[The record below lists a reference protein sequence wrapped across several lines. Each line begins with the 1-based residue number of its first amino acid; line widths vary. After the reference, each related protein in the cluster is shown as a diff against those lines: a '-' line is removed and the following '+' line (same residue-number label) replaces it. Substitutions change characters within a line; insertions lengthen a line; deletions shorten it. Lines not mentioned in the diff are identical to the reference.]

1 MSKQDTITKLGDVVK
16 ENLPHILTGVASVG
30 VVATAIETGKAVL
43 KIKELDEAEN
53 DDRKASDKA
62 KSVVWA
68 IFPAA
73 VTGALT
79 IACIVSSDVVHTK
92 RYTSL
97 LGAFVLTKSELEKHK
112 DDLKELLGP
121 DKAREIEHKLAE
133 KRVKEFDERSGKWDP
148 LQNPEK
154 FMTSAAYVKHKVVD
168 LQTGFEFEASYADLL
183 RGEAE
188 VAKEI
193 ARSGHATL
201 EYFYGC
207 VTEDADYPEIATR
220 IYWDQEEYRHDM
232 MNLHIS
238 GETSRNGEL
247 YYTIEYE
254 YSTK

>member
-1 MSKQDTITKLGDVVK
+1 MSNQDTITKLGDVVK

-43 KIKELDEAEN
+43 KIKKLDENED

-62 KSVVWA
+62 KSVIWSV
-68 IFPAA
+68 FPAV

-79 IACIVSSDVVHTK
+79 IGCIVSSDVVHTK

-97 LGAFVLTKSELEKHK
+97 LGAFVLTKSEYEKHK
-112 DDLKELLGP
+112 DDLKELLGQ
-121 DKAREIEHKLAE
+121 DKAKEIEHKLAE
-133 KRVKEFDERSGKWDP
+133 KRVKEFDERKGKWDP
-148 LQNPEK
+148 LENPEK
-154 FMTSAAYVKHKVVD
+154 FMTSAAYMKHKVVD
-168 LQTGFEFEASYADLL
+168 LTTGFEFQASYADLL
-183 RGEAE
+183 RGETE

-193 ARSGHATL
+193 ARSGHANL

-220 IYWDQEEYRHDM
+220 IYWDQEDYRNDM

-238 GETSRNGEL
+238 GETSKNGEL